1 MNGKKSLKT
10 QKRKKIGAE
19 ICWAHVSE
27 KMGETF
33 SDVADAADAFSAEAQ
48 MSVASIF
55 TRHVEQMTRP

>member
-10 QKRKKIGAE
+10 QKRKKFGAE

-27 KMGETF
+27 KMGEAF
-33 SDVADAADAFSAEAQ
+33 SDVADAFSAEAQ